1 MSKNNKDFY
10 ENLKNL
16 LNDTSNW
23 PSDYIFKFI
32 FPTDKKNIDIIYDIF
47 DDFIKDINFKSSRNK
62 KYTSASVLIIADS
75 PDLIISF
82 YKKVSGSIENIILL

>member
-32 FPTDKKNIDIIYDIF
+32 FPTDKKNIDTIYDIF

-62 KYTSASVLIIADS
+62 KYTSVSVLIIADS
-75 PDLIISF
+75 PDLIINF
-82 YKKVSGSIENIILL
+82 YKKVSESIENIILL

>member
-32 FPTDKKNIDIIYDIF
+32 IPTDKKNIDIIYDIF

-62 KYTSASVLIIADS
+62 KYTSVSVLIIADS
-75 PDLIISF
+75 PDLIINF
-82 YKKVSGSIENIILL
+82 YKKVSDSIENIILL

>member
-32 FPTDKKNIDIIYDIF
+32 FPTDKKNIDTIYDIF

-62 KYTSASVLIIADS
+62 KYTSVSVLIIADS
-75 PDLIISF
+75 PDLIINF
-82 YKKVSGSIENIILL
+82 YKKVSDSIENIILL